1 MCFCCC
7 ESRKS
12 ILIYLLITTIIAF
25 IYGIVCLSQFAYKT
39 DIYIY
44 LIARINYL
52 DVRDTSNNINRRT
65 ATNYPS
71 NYNDYYSEILDS
83 ESISFINSLNSQ
95 YVQEHNH
102 KNIERCE
109 GIEKGLGVTLF
120 VFSLIFL
127 CVIIVY
133 LVFSTCVYKE
143 TQVLPT
149 TLFNI
154 FYYVKLGYEILAII
168 FIFLGILYSILI
180 VVVLVEYINF
190 MDNFDS
196 CAGKMVIQMIYGY
209 YCFWFYIVL
218 SCGLAKER
226 QLFIDV
232 GEENKIGPKAEYD
245 LNGNVIA
252 KPVVILA
259 QTPQTG
265 TLVQSGVPQTG
276 VNPQPGVNPQTGV
289 NPQIVVNPQTGTIP
303 QNNGQYQMY
312 QQYNQVPIYN
322 QQQIQGTMPNQIQVQ
337 TEPQNNQTEMNLNN
351 KKQIEQTEN
360 NKLNKQ

>member
-252 KPVVILA
+252 KPVVVITQGGNA
-259 QTPQTG
+259 QP
-265 TLVQSGVPQTG
+265 GVIA
-276 VNPQPGVNPQTGV
+276 QPGVNPQ
-289 NPQIVVNPQTGTIP
+289 IYS
-303 QNNGQYQMY
+303 QNMNNQMY
-312 QQYNQVPIYN
+312 QQVNQVPNYN
-322 QQQIQGTMPNQIQVQ
+322 QQQTQGTMPNQTQAQ
-337 TEPQNNQTEMNLNN
+337 TQPQNTNSELNLKNL
-351 KKQIEQTEN
+351 K
-360 NKLNKQ
+360 